1 MSDQEIRDR
10 LLRMEVILGDEHRGI
25 ISEMTALR
33 KSVDELKAF
42 QIKAMSLFG
51 LVAVVAQVGIQ
62 FFL

>member
-1 MSDQEIRDR
+1 
-10 LLRMEVILGDEHRGI
+10 MEVILGDEHRGI

-33 KSVDELKAF
+33 KSVEELKAF
-42 QIKAMSLFG
+42 QIKAMSFFG